1 MLRPLASTH
10 RLVGH
15 ASIARERL
23 FNARAAISVLLC
35 TRLRKP
41 MEPTEQRTRMPTS
54 SHNPQTPSHAACRP
68 PAHVACIQKRQQ
80 AGHNH
85 IQHARGPATPGTR
98 PRGGVNEE
106 GLAVSPARARAR
118 PRAGQPCRGSQ
129 AGGMACGWWVAGRA
143 HLRRRSVQH
152 RPKAGSS
159 ASGSPGRYL
168 PDELLSGLSAQ
179 HRGTTFKPSMLCL
192 ECSFS
197 TPRLALKAGKLFL
210 PKRVSGGGEELIQ

>member
-1 MLRPLASTH
+1 MYNILRSTGD
-10 RLVGH
+10 RVLNTGDRTLNV
-15 ASIARERL
+15 ATPSEPPPTCWTCIDSTRTVTV

-35 TRLRKP
+35 TRLRKR

-85 IQHARGPATPGTR
+85 IQHARGTATPGTR

-168 PDELLSGLSAQ
+168 YDELLSGLSAQ
-179 HRGTTFKPSMLCL
+179 HRGMRPL
-192 ECSFS
+192 
-197 TPRLALKAGKLFL
+197 
-210 PKRVSGGGEELIQ
+210 